1 MNEIDL
7 SRLVKSR
14 LDRVVAIEYEE
25 PGKAILFRRF
35 PDGVRREEVPFEPWL
50 LVSGEEL
57 AKSVPNVA
65 KLENLEGDGAAHRV
79 RLSFSD
85 LADVDGSAHARY
97 RLSGMED
104 ARTVP
109 GR

>member
-35 PDGVRREEVPFEPWL
+35 ADGVKYIDPRQE
-50 LVSGEEL
+50 
-57 AKSVPNVA
+57 
-65 KLENLEGDGAAHRV
+65 
-79 RLSFSD
+79 
-85 LADVDGSAHARY
+85 
-97 RLSGMED
+97 
-104 ARTVP
+104 
-109 GR
+109 

>member
-1 MNEIDL
+1 MNAIDL
-7 SRLVKSR
+7 GRLVKSR

-35 PDGVRREEVPFEPWL
+35 ADGVKREEMPFEPWL

-57 AKSVPNVA
+57 ARSVPGYSRI
-65 KLENLEGDGAAHRV
+65 ENLEGIAASHRV

-85 LADVDGSAHARY
+85 LADYDVALKDLKNKFSNR
-97 RLSGMED
+97 R
-104 ARTVP
+104 
-109 GR
+109 

>member
-35 PDGVRREEVPFEPWL
+35 PDGVKR
-50 LVSGEEL
+50 
-57 AKSVPNVA
+57 
-65 KLENLEGDGAAHRV
+65 
-79 RLSFSD
+79 
-85 LADVDGSAHARY
+85 
-97 RLSGMED
+97 
-104 ARTVP
+104 
-109 GR
+109 

>member
-35 PDGVRREEVPFEPWL
+35 ADGVKREEMPFEPWL

-57 AKSVPNVA
+57 GRSVPNVA
-65 KLENLEGDGAAHRV
+65 KLETLEGDGAAHLV
-79 RLSFSD
+79 
-85 LADVDGSAHARY
+85 
-97 RLSGMED
+97 
-104 ARTVP
+104 
-109 GR
+109 

>member
-35 PDGVRREEVPFEPWL
+35 ADGDAAQCEVAERTAGRCQLRFL
-50 LVSGEEL
+50 
-57 AKSVPNVA
+57 
-65 KLENLEGDGAAHRV
+65 
-79 RLSFSD
+79 RL
-85 LADVDGSAHARY
+85 
-97 RLSGMED
+97 
-104 ARTVP
+104 P
-109 GR
+109 